1 MLFKSVIIILSTVA
15 QVAHAKSDY
24 MKLEKNAL
32 EVMDAIDTDLPT
44 HHARRLKK
52 DKDNKKN
59 KDDEEEEEK
68 EVEIVESIEEVDS
81 TSLIAGGIRLSTLA
95 ADSTDWNRGTYSTI
109 SARSGK
115 VKVYVPAEARA
126 GDSLF
131 LFLR

>member
-1 MLFKSVIIILSTVA
+1 MLFKSIIILLSTVT
-15 QVAHAKSDY
+15 QVAHAKSGY

-44 HHARRLKK
+44 HYARRLKK
-52 DKDNKKN
+52 DKDDKKS
-59 KDDEEEEEK
+59 KDDEEEGK
-68 EVEIVESIEEVDS
+68 EVEIVESIEKVDS
-81 TSLIAGGIRLSTLA
+81 TSLIAGGVRLSTLA

>member
-1 MLFKSVIIILSTVA
+1 MLLFKSVIILLSTVT
-15 QVAHAKSDY
+15 QVAHAKSGY

-52 DKDNKKN
+52 DKDKKDN
-59 KDDEEEEEK
+59 KDDEE

-109 SARSGK
+109 SARSGT

>member
-1 MLFKSVIIILSTVA
+1 MLFKSIIILLSTIT
-15 QVAHAKSDY
+15 QVAHAKSGY

-52 DKDNKKN
+52 DKDKKDS
-59 KDDEEEEEK
+59 KDDEEEEE
-68 EVEIVESIEEVDS
+68 VGIVESIEEVDS

-109 SARSGK
+109 SARSGT
-115 VKVYVPAEARA
+115 VKVYVPAEART

>member
-1 MLFKSVIIILSTVA
+1 
-15 QVAHAKSDY
+15 

-44 HHARRLKK
+44 HYARRLKK
-52 DKDNKKN
+52 DKDDKKS
-59 KDDEEEEEK
+59 KDDEEEEE

-81 TSLIAGGIRLSTLA
+81 TSIRLSTLA

-109 SARSGK
+109 SARSGT

>member
-1 MLFKSVIIILSTVA
+1 
-15 QVAHAKSDY
+15 

-52 DKDNKKN
+52 DKDDKN
-59 KDDEEEEEK
+59 SKDDEEEEE
-68 EVEIVESIEEVDS
+68 EIEIVESIEAVDS

-109 SARSGK
+109 SARSGT

>member
-1 MLFKSVIIILSTVA
+1 MLFKSIIILLSTVT
-15 QVAHAKSDY
+15 QVAHAKSGY

-52 DKDNKKN
+52 DKDKKDS
-59 KDDEEEEEK
+59 KDDEEEEE
-68 EVEIVESIEEVDS
+68 VRIVESIEEVDS